1 MAGWVSKL
9 TSFSAGVGIAILAV
23 TSPQL
28 RDVANLNLDSLHR
41 GIQSYLPTV
50 ARSDTSSS
58 SSSPPTPEGNATSA
72 TTPFECLTQPYR
84 THIVSTDPLVIYIHD
99 FISQPEIK
107 GLMDAADGLFKPSM
121 TTKYGRT
128 TKDTA
133 RTSWSAGLPVD
144 VDVVRCVLDRA
155 QDFMGTMLSTGKDEM
170 GSPQLVRY
178 KPKQKFDLHF
188 DWYPTPQKPYPPE
201 ERDRK
206 WNRPASFF
214 AILEDECTEGETY
227 FPHLQAVS
235 PQLRTA
241 EGHFPWREHEKGGLA
256 FKPIAGNALFWV
268 NLFANG
274 TGDERTRH
282 AGLPVKEGRKTAMN
296 IWPKQYVGSEA
307 WDPLPEAEAAAGT
320 EAQTEAA

>member
-1 MAGWVSKL
+1 MTGWVSKL

-28 RDVANLNLDSLHR
+28 RDVAILNLDSLHR
-41 GIQSYLPTV
+41 NIQSYWP
-50 ARSDTSSS
+50 RSNLA
-58 SSSPPTPEGNATSA
+58 SPAGGKGNGTRA
-72 TTPFECLTQPYR
+72 PFECVVQPYR

-99 FISQPEIK
+99 FISKREID
-107 GLMDAADGLFKPSM
+107 GLLEEADGLFKPSM
-121 TTKYGRT
+121 TTKRGRT

-155 QDFMGTMLSTGKDEM
+155 NDFMGTMLSPGKDEM

-188 DWYPTPQKPYPPE
+188 DWYPVPQRVYPAE
-201 ERDRK
+201 DRDRK

-214 AILEDECTEGETY
+214 AILEDDCTEGETY
-227 FPHLQAVS
+227 FPHLRAVS
-235 PQLRTA
+235 PQHRA
-241 EGHFPWREHEKGGLA
+241 EPDRFPWREHEKGGLA
-256 FKPIAGNALFWV
+256 FRPVAGNALFWV

-282 AGLPVKEGRKTAMN
+282 AGLPVKEGSKTAMN
-296 IWPKQYVGSEA
+296 IWPKQYVGPEA
-307 WDPLPEAEAAAGT
+307 WDPEPEAVDGGDAKE
-320 EAQTEAA
+320 